1 MRHHTWIIMMV
12 LFCWSASV
20 LSVAA
25 DEWPLHF
32 DWRDVEGRN
41 YLTAVKDKGECAT
54 GTVFAYVAMMEAM
67 IKIAVDNDFIEP
79 DLSEY
84 QALLCSGG
92 HCLRPSSPDEVIAEL
107 FAEGVADEAC
117 LVYDDEAATCDYRC
131 RDFSARAIKP
141 VAQSLL
147 SYPSPI
153 YLMDALL
160 DGPIVVRKLL
170 YGDYLTYTGGVYRHE
185 SGALLGV
192 HDVLIVGYD
201 AEEQYWICKDARGT
215 QWGENGYV
223 NVAWDQALFGEQL
236 TQLFVDADAMCAANE
251 PPTIDDLEATTD
263 SEGVIVYF
271 SYADAQANLAG
282 GELWYAVDDLPA
294 ERYARPVTELKG
306 VVSVTTAH
314 QILIPLDLSA
324 GEHSLTVFVR
334 DWCGAESNH
343 LQIPLTVAADQPV
356 ADDYNDD
363 AGDDDA
369 TKQNDDSS
377 TDSEQADD
385 DDAETGC
392 GR

>member
-1 MRHHTWIIMMV
+1 MIV
-12 LFCWSASV
+12 LICLLTSALSV
-20 LSVAA
+20 LA
-25 DEWPLHF
+25 DEWPMHF
-32 DWRDVEGRN
+32 DWRDVDGRN

-54 GTVFAYVAMMEAM
+54 GAVFAYVAMMEAM
-67 IKIAVDNDFIEP
+67 IKIAVGNDFIEP

-117 LVYDDEAATCDYRC
+117 LVYDDETATCEYRC

-160 DGPIVVRKLL
+160 DGPIVVSKLL
-170 YGDYLTYTGGVYRHE
+170 YGDYLNYNGGIYRHE

-223 NVAWDQALFGEQL
+223 NIAWDQALFGGQL
-236 TQLFVDADAMCAANE
+236 TQLFIDADALCAANE
-251 PPTIDDLEATTD
+251 PPAIDGLTATTD
-263 SEGVIVYF
+263 SEGVVVYF
-271 SYADAQANLAG
+271 TYADAQANLAG
-282 GELWYAVDDLPA
+282 GELWYAVDDQPA
-294 ERYARPVTELKG
+294 ERYARPVTELDG
-306 VVSVTTAH
+306 VISVTTAH
-314 QILIPLDLSA
+314 KIILPLDLPA
-324 GEHSLTVFVR
+324 GEHGLTVFVR

-343 LQIPLTVAADQPV
+343 LQVPLTVAADEPV
-356 ADDYNDD
+356 V
-363 AGDDDA
+363 DDDNDKVTDDDDEA
-369 TKQNDDSS
+369 TEQDDDSS
-377 TDSEQADD
+377 TD
-385 DDAETGC
+385 
-392 GR
+392 